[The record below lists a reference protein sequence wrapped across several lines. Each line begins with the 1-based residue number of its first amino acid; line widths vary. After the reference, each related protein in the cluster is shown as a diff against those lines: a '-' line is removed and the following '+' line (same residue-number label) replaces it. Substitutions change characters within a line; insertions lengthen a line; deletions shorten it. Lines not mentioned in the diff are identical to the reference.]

1 MGEMSK
7 ANQIQIGML
16 GVIIVLLL
24 LQLSGIFDSSSAN
37 LRQAAAN
44 DLNGVNTT
52 VPTNMNAVG
61 NNVPAN
67 NATPTPQPVQPQ
79 TPPPPSGPKTN
90 MTFDSPSFDFGTVKE
105 GEKVEHTFKFKNT
118 GKEPLVISNAKGGCG
133 CTVPQWPR
141 EPIAPG
147 AASEIKVV
155 FNSQGKAGKR
165 NQAVTITANT
175 EPATTTIRL
184 VGEVEG
190 KGGATAT
197 NNNAPTPSIQVPTN
211 K

>member
-1 MGEMSK
+1 MT
-7 ANQIQIGML
+7 
-16 GVIIVLLL
+16 
-24 LQLSGIFDSSSAN
+24 F
-37 LRQAAAN
+37 
-44 DLNGVNTT
+44 
-52 VPTNMNAVG
+52 
-61 NNVPAN
+61 N
-67 NATPTPQPVQPQ
+67 NAE
-79 TPPPPSGPKTN
+79 
-90 MTFDSPSFDFGTVKE
+90 FDFGNVKE

-133 CTVPQWPR
+133 CTVPSWPR

-147 AASEIKVV
+147 KSSEIKVV

-190 KGGATAT
+190 KANPAAK
-197 NNNAPTPSIQVPTN
+197 NNNQPAITTPSIQVPTN